1 MITTGPLTLDGG
13 GNAVLDGLGVPPGD
27 KEFNG
32 LLTVDGAHGVVIRG
46 LTVRNSAGEGILGVR
61 GASIVVQDTVS
72 ENNAIG
78 IGLSHSVAEV
88 VDTAIRRNT
97 AAGIDVFSSSTLIFR
112 GQTDITSNSGDAL
125 TLNGNSLAE
134 IRGGHVQV
142 NNNAGTGVTISAH
155 STLAVFGFQASQ
167 SSRLT
172 ATRNQGPGII
182 IAQGQLFIAGSALP
196 PGSIVITSASNAGSG
211 VWLPDNGAIISP
223 FGAARFIV
231 ENNPTGLDFGQ
242 GSSALI
248 VGGLQVANNTT
259 GISADNAAG
268 LTLVSIPPNPSSVQ
282 SNGTDVRL
290 GFGTKSTISGVAVGS
305 LMCDGTVLS
314 RGTKVCP

>member
-1 MITTGPLTLDGG
+1 
-13 GNAVLDGLGVPPGD
+13 
-27 KEFNG
+27 
-32 LLTVDGAHGVVIRG
+32 
-46 LTVRNSAGEGILGVR
+46 
-61 GASIVVQDTVS
+61 
-72 ENNAIG
+72 
-78 IGLSHSVAEV
+78 
-88 VDTAIRRNT
+88 
-97 AAGIDVFSSSTLIFR
+97 
-112 GQTDITSNSGDAL
+112 
-125 TLNGNSLAE
+125 
-134 IRGGHVQV
+134 V
-142 NNNAGTGVTISAH
+142 NNNAGTGITISAH
-155 STLAVFGFQASQ
+155 STLAVFGFLASQ
-167 SSRLT
+167 GSRLT

-211 VWLPDNGAIISP
+211 VWLPDNGAITSP

-248 VGGLQVANNTT
+248 VGGLQVANNTI

-268 LTLVSIPPNPSSVQ
+268 LTLVSIPPNPSTVQ

-290 GFGTKSTISGVAVGS
+290 GFGTKSTIDGVGVGTIH
-305 LMCDGTVLS
+305 CDGTVLS